1 MLLQYIVAL
10 TLLAD
15 LSCAQVEMREP
26 PPRRSKFSKFYIS
39 TDDIDYNM
47 KSPLGGKN
55 GYPCRKSASGPTQG
69 TLVAGQDLKV
79 FFDGM
84 ASRQGGDC
92 QFAVSYDNGTSFAVV
107 WDKLGN
113 CFLDTVNGGYEV
125 PIPDKLP
132 AAKDVIFAWTW
143 IPAVGERPFFM
154 NCADVRVENYGKQE
168 PYTGRELLVVN
179 VPGKPALAAKRF
191 ESNDTLPALLEGRPL
206 ITVGQPAQTAEPNAG
221 DEAATAEDDGEH
233 SADDDAN
240 SDGDTSGVVILYV
253 SESTSTTTN
262 VVYVSEYVTEEDTD
276 INALYSYG
284 KGIQTKGAPSVVLG
298 PYVKPLF
305 GTNVGLTIAA
315 AETSETSDGLPV
327 LMTFTN
333 DWASKPTGSA
343 KWLGTDEPN
352 YFPPSLPAPRTTSQ
366 TLASVDLWPT
376 SGQSSGAKAALADS
390 TYPAGTPLFP
400 TAHAEPS
407 NPNALGSLASEL
419 SRGPADLVG
428 LVPSKLITTNR
439 PDFKSVTDQ
448 AHAIATNHVHL
459 SQTAV
464 QHPKT
469 LFSTVTKNGKP
480 MLQVVVSM
488 DKAAIPESLT
498 IAYSAPA

>member
-1 MLLQYIVAL
+1 MLLQYVA
-10 TLLAD
+10 TFVLLVD
-15 LSCAQVEMREP
+15 LACAQVEMREP

-39 TDDIDYNM
+39 TDDVDYNM

-55 GYPCRKSASGPTQG
+55 RYPCRKSSSGPSQG

-113 CFLDTVNGGYEV
+113 CFLDTVNGGYQV

-179 VPGKPALAAKRF
+179 VPGKPTLAAKRF

-206 ITVGQPAQTAEPNAG
+206 ITVGQPAQTVEPPNSSGSGKTG
-221 DEAATAEDDGEH
+221 DEADADADDG
-233 SADDDAN
+233 DAN
-240 SDGDTSGVVILYV
+240 SDGDTSGVVILYL

-262 VVYVSEYVTEEDTD
+262 VVYVSEYITEEDTD
-276 INALYSYG
+276 VNGKYSYG
-284 KGIQTKGAPSVVLG
+284 KGIETKGAPSVVLG

-305 GTNVGLTIAA
+305 GTNVGLTIAP
-315 AETSETSDGLPV
+315 AETPETTDGLPV

-333 DWASKPTGSA
+333 DWASKPSGSA
-343 KWLGTDEPN
+343 KWLGKDEAN
-352 YFPPSLPAPRTTSQ
+352 YIPPSLPAPRTTPTSA
-366 TLASVDLWPT
+366 TMDLWPASEHSKSQLVSDT
-376 SGQSSGAKAALADS
+376 A
-390 TYPAGTPLFP
+390 YPAGTPLFATP
-400 TAHAEPS
+400 HPVPGNPS
-407 NPNALGSLASEL
+407 ALGSLASEFSL
-419 SRGPADLVG
+419 GPADLAG
-428 LVPSKLITTNR
+428 LIPSNSITTNR
-439 PDFKSVTDQ
+439 PDFRSVTDQ
-448 AHAIATNHVHL
+448 AIATNHVHL
-459 SQTAV
+459 SQAGA

-488 DKAAIPESLT
+488 DKHAIPESLT
-498 IAYSAPA
+498 IAYSAPS